1 MLLGSAS
8 AAFLLIRE
16 IRVAKNRLFPEGK
29 IYIFFEFCTQFLAN
43 PSLDPNCSDYESSV
57 CIQERGSLPLNGDF
71 VLPQLLARTPRQ
83 RQGTGATSSAS
94 SQPSAGL
101 CQIHSCPGS
110 SYRHPN
116 LRGASPQ
123 EARGLNR
130 KENHL
135 CSSAER
141 RLAEPEMC
149 THTGVSPSKGR
160 IGRSSSPIRFS
171 RSAASLGVALG
182 RIPGS
187 LKLVWSRQLMTKK
200 KRTAAMMGMA
210 RVRWLARKGQ
220 LRKKKKAALKT
231 IPTELAISYHTTNY
245 HRGVD

>member
-1 MLLGSAS
+1 MGWPRTGSS
-8 AAFLLIRE
+8 QR
-16 IRVAKNRLFPEGK
+16 GK
-29 IYIFFEFCTQFLAN
+29 IFFFFFFFEFCSQVLTN

-57 CIQERGSLPLNGDF
+57 CVQERGSLPLNGDF

-83 RQGTGATSSAS
+83 QQGTGATSSAS

-101 CQIHSCPGS
+101 CQTQPCPGS

-116 LRGASPQ
+116 LCGASPR
-123 EARGLNR
+123 EAMGLNR

-141 RLAEPEMC
+141 RLAEPE
-149 THTGVSPSKGR
+149 TRTDRGVSPSKGR
-160 IGRSSSPIRFS
+160 RGRRSSPIRFS

-210 RVRWLARKGQ
+210 KVRWLARKGQ
-220 LRKKKKAALKT
+220 LRREKKAALPT
-231 IPTELAISYHTTNY
+231 IPTELAISYHTRNY
-245 HRGVD
+245 HGGVD

>member
-57 CIQERGSLPLNGDF
+57 CVQERGSLPLNGDF

-116 LRGASPQ
+116 LHGALPR

-130 KENHL
+130 NENHL

-141 RLAEPEMC
+141 RLAEPE
-149 THTGVSPSKGR
+149 TRTQRREPKQRQEREEQLTDPLFQVRSLTGGGSGQDTWVPEARLEQAADDKEEEDGR
-160 IGRSSSPIRFS
+160 DDGD
-171 RSAASLGVALG
+171 GQGQVAG
-182 RIPGS
+182 KEG
-187 LKLVWSRQLMTKK
+187 
-200 KRTAAMMGMA
+200 TAAKKEKSSVKNHPHGT
-210 RVRWLARKGQ
+210 GHQ
-220 LRKKKKAALKT
+220 L
-231 IPTELAISYHTTNY
+231 SH
-245 HRGVD
+245 